1 METPNLD
8 YIYKM
13 SGGDVGFEQKMIS
26 IIKTELAKEKEQFS
40 EAMAA
45 SDYKQA
51 AQMVHKLKHKIS
63 LLGLEES
70 YQKAHQFED
79 NLNADSKVL
88 EQDFIDILNIMT
100 TFINDQ

>member
-26 IIKTELAKEKEQFS
+26 IIKTELAKEKEQFK

-45 SDYKQA
+45 SDHEAA

-63 LLGLEES
+63 LLGLEDS
-70 YQKAHQFED
+70 YKKAHQFED
-79 NLNADSKVL
+79 DLKEDSKVL
-88 EQDFIDILNIMT
+88 EGDFIDILNNMT